1 MMTHVSFLR
10 HARRRARLPVSMNL
24 RLCAFFMVF
33 MVWGAALFISGCGIK
48 GALYIENST
57 LDPEVQRQLA
67 VEAARQQDP
76 GSVIGGSADAVAPGG
91 SENSGSSG
99 TAVDALQ
106 QQEVDAR
113 GYEVDQDVTG
123 GLTLDY

>member
-10 HARRRARLPVSMNL
+10 RACLPASMNL

-76 GSVIGGSADAVAPGG
+76 GSVIGDSADAAAPGG